1 MEYGIPTWLY
11 HEEEME
17 AGEYELPF
25 EAVNLSSRVYFYR
38 INVESVDE
46 DGINQSFTYIK
57 RMLMLK

>member
-1 MEYGIPTWLY
+1 MK
-11 HEEEME
+11 

-25 EAVNLSSRVYFYR
+25 EAVNLPSGVYFYR